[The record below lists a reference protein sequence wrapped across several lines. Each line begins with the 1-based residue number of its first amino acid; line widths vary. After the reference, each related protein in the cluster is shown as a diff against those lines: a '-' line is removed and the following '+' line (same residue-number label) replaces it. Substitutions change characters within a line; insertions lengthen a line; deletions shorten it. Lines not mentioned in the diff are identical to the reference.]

1 MNNST
6 KSYIIKVAIADDHA
20 MFKKGIKLALSMYK
34 DIQIIFDADNGSD
47 LLEKLKHV
55 QPDIIL
61 LDLQMPVIDGATVLP
76 LLRDTYPGIKVIIL
90 SLNSNDTLMPQL
102 LQLGA
107 SSFLTK
113 TDEPSVMHKIITTC
127 YYS

>member
-1 MNNST
+1 MNSNT
-6 KSYIIKVAIADDHA
+6 KSYVIKVAIADDHA

-47 LLEKLKHV
+47 LLEKLKRV

-76 LLRDTYPGIKVIIL
+76 LLKDTYPGIKVIIL
-90 SLNSNDTLMPQL
+90 SLNSNDTLIPQL

>member
-1 MNNST
+1 MTSST

-47 LLEKLKHV
+47 LLEKLKHT
-55 QPDIIL
+55 QPDVIL
-61 LDLQMPVIDGATVLP
+61 LDLQMPVIDGVTVLP
-76 LLRDTYPGIKVIIL
+76 LIRDNYPNIKVIIL
-90 SLNSNDTLMPQL
+90 SLNSNDTLIPQL

-113 TDEPSVMHKIITTC
+113 TDEPSVMYKKITTC